1 MIITDIKNLKKKFLG
16 NYKLFRDDYI
26 INQHVIKNKKHVF
39 SVLSASIRIR
49 STQLFYVFFVF

>member
-26 INQHVIKNKKHVF
+26 INQHVIKNKKRVIF
-39 SVLSASIRIR
+39 G
-49 STQLFYVFFVF
+49 FVCVYSNS